1 MALDARADDD
11 EEADDE
17 ERADAALYDDERALA
32 THVVRVTLRV
42 HSVEKDANGVERLA
56 ATVRARVKAMTWT
69 RARAMSVTHV
79 ESCVAD
85 EASGAMTMDACVA
98 WRCRAC
104 SSEEARLA
112 RRLRS
117 GLEAVAREF
126 EGAFEVEDVDIEMTA
141 PGYVPLGSF
150 EVTTARDL
158 DCSST
163 ADAARRFDEEG
174 VATCLTRV
182 DSERVS
188 AIRGAVDAYISKIER
203 RFAEAHTEISYGS
216 DRFAFKEIGS
226 RGGERFDALVDLER
240 EEWASL
246 RALAKTDAPWL
257 PFVRD
262 LMSNS
267 WNVNVS
273 VVYSKPGAKNQEWH
287 ADGRHLDAE
296 CDPRTGLG
304 HAPPYG
310 VCVFMPLID
319 LNAAT
324 GFTQFFMRSH
334 KTSQLIGFG
343 EAVATLRLSFD
354 GVLEAGQSVLYD
366 YRLLHRGMANN
377 TTNTVRPV
385 LQFLYTVP
393 AYKELRNY
401 GVESLW

>member
-11 EEADDE
+11 EEADEE
-17 ERADAALYDDERALA
+17 ERADAALYEDERALA

-42 HSVEKDANGVERLA
+42 PSVEKDVNGVERLA
-56 ATVRARVKAMTWT
+56 ANVRARVKAMTWT

-85 EASGAMTMDACVA
+85 EASGTMTMDACVA

-104 SSEEARLA
+104 SSEEARLV

-182 DSERVS
+182 DGERVS
-188 AIRGAVDAYISKIER
+188 AIRGAVHAYISKIER
-203 RFAEAHTEISYGS
+203 RFAEAHAEISYGS

-240 EEWASL
+240 EEWTSL

-257 PFVRD
+257 PFVRE

-304 HAPPYG
+304 QAPPYG

-319 LNAAT
+319 LNATT

-343 EAVATLRLSFD
+343 EAASTLRLSFD

>member
-11 EEADDE
+11 EEADEE
-17 ERADAALYDDERALA
+17 ERADAALYEDERALA

-42 HSVEKDANGVERLA
+42 RSVEKDANGVERLA
-56 ATVRARVKAMTWT
+56 ANVRARVKAMTWT

-85 EASGAMTMDACVA
+85 EASGTMTMDACVA

-104 SSEEARLA
+104 SSEEARLV

-182 DSERVS
+182 DGERVS
-188 AIRGAVDAYISKIER
+188 AIRGAVHAYISKIER
-203 RFAEAHTEISYGS
+203 RFAEAHAEISYGS

-240 EEWASL
+240 EEWTSL

-257 PFVRD
+257 PFVRE

-304 HAPPYG
+304 QAPPYG

-319 LNAAT
+319 LNATT

-343 EAVATLRLSFD
+343 EAASTLRLSFD